1 MAPVIVYWV
10 EVVNKCCY
18 YFVYKSLKRH
28 VKIQR
33 ILHSII
39 FKKVYIQPEHMVNTM
54 TTIIPVDQKCSVCGY
69 TSPQKVLGS
78 TNSWGYPDLDFRPA
92 PMQRDTMFT
101 WLAECPQCGYV
112 AGNLENGS
120 EIRIDFVKSEGYLT
134 CDGNE
139 FISDVA
145 RRFYRRFMIEREIGN
160 DYQCFLNLHRC
171 AWSCDDNEDPLAR
184 DIRMLAMEY
193 LDRIIDLDTNER
205 DALLL
210 IKADFLR
217 RTSQFDKVIE
227 EFKDTTFDDERY
239 TQIIRFQILKASE
252 SDSDC
257 YTGKDVFE
265 E

>member
-1 MAPVIVYWV
+1 
-10 EVVNKCCY
+10 
-18 YFVYKSLKRH
+18 
-28 VKIQR
+28 
-33 ILHSII
+33 
-39 FKKVYIQPEHMVNTM
+39 MVNTM

-69 TSPQKVLGS
+69 TSEQRVLGS
-78 TNSWGYPDLDFRPA
+78 TNSWGYPDLDLRLA
-92 PMQRDTMFT
+92 PMQRDTMRL
-101 WLAECPQCGYV
+101 WIVECPHCGYV
-112 AGNLENGS
+112 AHQLDDELKIP
-120 EIRIDFVKSEGYLT
+120 EDFLKSEGYLT

-139 FISDVA
+139 FKSSVA

-205 DALLL
+205 DALIL

-217 RTSQFDKVIE
+217 RTLQFDKVIE
-227 EFKDTTFDDERY
+227 EFKDTTLDDERY
-239 TQIIRFQILKASE
+239 TQIIRFQILKAGE
-252 SDSDC
+252 SDSNC